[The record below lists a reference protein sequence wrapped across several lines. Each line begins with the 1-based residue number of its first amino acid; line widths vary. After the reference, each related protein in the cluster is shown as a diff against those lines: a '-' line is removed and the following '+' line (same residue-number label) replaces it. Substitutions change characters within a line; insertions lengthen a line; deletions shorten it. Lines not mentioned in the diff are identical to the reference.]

1 MMNLKES
8 FMAKN
13 TKIYDE
19 YEGIL
24 GLLEQT
30 ICHI

>member
-19 YEGIL
+19 FEGIFYGEKYKDL
-24 GLLEQT
+24 
-30 ICHI
+30 